1 MGILSDRL
9 PDSVTVEG
17 MRIPLET
24 DFRRWILFTELMTD
38 ERADSLTRIR
48 CAAEIACRKPEEL
61 PEEMSGAFAEEFLR
75 QLAAFAL
82 MSEAPDLSAE
92 TEEGRS
98 AAEPEPAFD
107 FETDGERICAA
118 FLQCYGVD
126 LLDREKPMH
135 WWKFLTL
142 LRHLPEDCEFMRVVQ
157 VRRADLSRIGD
168 DGMRRLM
175 RRAKAAV
182 RIRRDLPGKTPGR
195 LPGNLPGNL
204 PESRRSGDPALS
216 KGVISHG

>member
-38 ERADSLTRIR
+38 GRADSVTLLR

-82 MSEAPDLSAE
+82 MSDPPDLSAE
-92 TEEGRS
+92 VDEGR
-98 AAEPEPAFD
+98 AEPEPAFD
-107 FETDGERICAA
+107 FEADGERICAA

-157 VRRADLSRIGD
+157 VRRADLSRIAD
-168 DGMRRLM
+168 DGMRKLM

-182 RIRRDLPGKTPGR
+182 RIRRDPLCTS
-195 LPGNLPGNL
+195 L
-204 PESRRSGDPALS
+204 GDPSGKSSGGRSADPAKS